1 MILIEFFKI
10 RKVFRVFFKNHSM
23 KTSLVAIPIIIA
35 IIVIIGISFT
45 SFNES
50 EITEIEDVIN
60 KELETG
66 EELTIEI
73 DKKLE
78 DIEKKVE
85 DSKNIETSYDP
96 LREREW
102 ITSGPFQIDR
112 SEYALGENIFIRM
125 GGLEPTEKGQV
136 AFLRPS
142 NGTHYSVYLTI
153 PFDGTKPAFNQY
165 FTPDLSKVKGV
176 CSIEDIA
183 GEWTVVFRGT
193 DYENIKF
200 TVSDKIFVPGEES
213 RYEPLC

>member
-1 MILIEFFKI
+1 
-10 RKVFRVFFKNHSM
+10 M

-35 IIVIIGISFT
+35 IIVIIGISVT

-153 PFDGTKPAFNQY
+153 PFDGMEKREFNY
-165 FTPDLSKVKGV
+165 YIEPKLSKSKGFCTKDQLV
-176 CSIEDIA
+176 
-183 GEWTVVFRGT
+183 GEWRVFFRGT

>member
-1 MILIEFFKI
+1 MK
-10 RKVFRVFFKNHSM
+10 KVVI
-23 KTSLVAIPIIIA
+23 AIPIIVAVIA
-35 IIVIIGISFT
+35 IITISVT
-45 SFNES
+45 SFDES
-50 EITEIEDVIN
+50 ETIIVEDAIN
-60 KELETG
+60 KEFEN
-66 EELTIEI
+66 EVVPEI
-73 DKKLE
+73 QEKLDE
-78 DIEKKVE
+78 IEKNVE
-85 DSKNIETSYDP
+85 ESIGIETDYDP
-96 LREREW
+96 KREREW